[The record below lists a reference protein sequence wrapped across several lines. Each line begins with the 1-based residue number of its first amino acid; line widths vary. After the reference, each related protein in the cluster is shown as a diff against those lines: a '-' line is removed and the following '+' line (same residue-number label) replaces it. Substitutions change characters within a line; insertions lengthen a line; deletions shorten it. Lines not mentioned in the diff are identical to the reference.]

1 MTDTF
6 ARRLRESLL
15 LVIVLLAA
23 VGLAAGCTQ
32 AGNIRAKLSPSSG
45 TGTSPVR
52 SASLAPSSPAA
63 TVTPTVQPSVTA
75 TTSAPAPSATTS
87 APAPSA
93 TATPAGQAPAVSS
106 SPAAANN
113 AASLLWLWVL
123 IGVIAVVGLITL
135 IVQSGRHRAARMRTW
150 RAMVASA
157 FAKGAALHDAVS
169 AAGLPGAYGA
179 GNGGGRWADI
189 QRRADDLTQ
198 TLYGLRE
205 AAPGE
210 QERARVDDALATLYA
225 LRTATQTGST
235 SPAGGPDA
243 GALRARLRDFEA
255 ALQALRDPS

>member
-45 TGTSPVR
+45 TGTSPV
-52 SASLAPSSPAA
+52 SSPSLAPISPTGA
-63 TVTPTVQPSVTA
+63 VTPTVQPSVTA
-75 TTSAPAPSATTS
+75 TTSAPAPSAT
-87 APAPSA
+87 
-93 TATPAGQAPAVSS
+93 ATPTGLAPAVSG

-123 IGVIAVVGLITL
+123 IGVIAIVGLITL
-135 IVQSGRHRAARMRTW
+135 ITQTVRHRAAKMRNW
-150 RAMVASA
+150 RAMAASA

-169 AAGLPGAYGA
+169 AAGVPGAYG
-179 GNGGGRWADI
+179 GENTGGRWADI
-189 QRRADDLTQ
+189 QRRADDLTE

-210 QERARVDDALATLYA
+210 EERARVDDVLASLHA

-235 SPAGGPDA
+235 APAGGPDA

>member
-45 TGTSPVR
+45 TGTSPV
-52 SASLAPSSPAA
+52 SSPSLAPIGPTA

-75 TTSAPAPSATTS
+75 TTSAPAPSATATHA
-87 APAPSA
+87 AP
-93 TATPAGQAPAVSS
+93 APAVSS

-135 IVQSGRHRAARMRTW
+135 VVQGARRRAARMRNW
-150 RAMVASA
+150 QAMVASA

-169 AAGLPGAYGA
+169 AAGLPGAYGGENA
-179 GNGGGRWADI
+179 GGRWADI

-210 QERARVDDALATLYA
+210 EERARVDDVLASLYA
-225 LRTATQTGST
+225 LRTATQTGSA
-235 SPAGGPDA
+235 SPAGGPGA
-243 GALRARLRDFEA
+243 GALPARLRDFEA

>member
-1 MTDTF
+1 MTGTF
-6 ARRLRESLL
+6 ARRLRQSLL
-15 LVIVLLAA
+15 MVIVLLAA
-23 VGLAAGCTQ
+23 TGLAAGCTQ
-32 AGNIRAKLSPSSG
+32 TGNIRAKLSPSSG
-45 TGTSPVR
+45 TGTSPV
-52 SASLAPSSPAA
+52 SSTSLAPVGPTA
-63 TVTPTVQPSVTA
+63 TVTPTVQPSVT
-75 TTSAPAPSATTS
+75 PTTS

-93 TATPAGQAPAVSS
+93 TATPAGQTPAVSG

-123 IGVIAVVGLITL
+123 IGVIAALGLIAL
-135 IVQSGRHRAARMRTW
+135 IAQAVRRRSARMRNW
-150 RAMVASA
+150 RTMAASA

-169 AAGLPGAYGA
+169 AAGLPGAYGGENA
-179 GNGGGRWADI
+179 GGRWADI

-210 QERARVDDALATLYA
+210 EERVRVDDVLASLYA
-225 LRTATQTGST
+225 LRTATQTGSA

-243 GALRARLRDFEA
+243 GAIRARLRNFEA

>member
-1 MTDTF
+1 MTDTI
-6 ARRLRESLL
+6 ARRLRKALL
-15 LVIVLLAA
+15 LVVLLLAA

-45 TGTSPVR
+45 TGTSPV
-52 SASLAPSSPAA
+52 SSTSLAPISPTA
-63 TVTPTVQPSVTA
+63 TITPTVQPSVTA
-75 TTSAPAPSATTS
+75 TTSAPAPSATG
-87 APAPSA
+87 A
-93 TATPAGQAPAVSS
+93 PAGQAPTVSG

-123 IGVIAVVGLITL
+123 IGVLAVVGLIIL
-135 IVQSGRHRAARMRTW
+135 IAQAVRHRAARMRNW
-150 RAMVASA
+150 RAMAASA

-169 AAGLPGAYGA
+169 AAGLPGAYGGENA
-179 GNGGGRWADI
+179 GGRWADI

-210 QERARVDDALATLYA
+210 EERARVDDVLASLYA
-225 LRTATQTGST
+225 LRSASQTGNT
-235 SPAGGPDA
+235 SPAGDPNA
-243 GALRARLRDFEA
+243 GGLRARLRNFEA

>member
-6 ARRLRESLL
+6 ARRLRKALL
-15 LVIVLLAA
+15 LVVLLLAT

-45 TGTSPVR
+45 TGTSPV
-52 SASLAPSSPAA
+52 SSTSLAPISPTA
-63 TVTPTVQPSVTA
+63 TITPTVQPSVTA
-75 TTSAPAPSATTS
+75 TTSAPAPSAT
-87 APAPSA
+87 A
-93 TATPAGQAPAVSS
+93 TQAGQAPTVSG

-123 IGVIAVVGLITL
+123 IGVLAAVGLITL
-135 IVQSGRHRAARMRTW
+135 IAQAVRHRAARMRNW
-150 RAMVASA
+150 RAAAASA

-179 GNGGGRWADI
+179 ENAGGRWTDI

-210 QERARVDDALATLYA
+210 EERARVDDVLASLYA
-225 LRTATQTGST
+225 LRSATQAGNT

-243 GALRARLRDFEA
+243 GGLRARLRNFEA

>member
-1 MTDTF
+1 MTDIL

-45 TGTSPVR
+45 TGTSPV
-52 SASLAPSSPAA
+52 SSPSLAPIGPTGA
-63 TVTPTVQPSVTA
+63 VTPTVQPSV
-75 TTSAPAPSATTS
+75 SATTS
-87 APAPSA
+87 APAPSP
-93 TATPAGQAPAVSS
+93 TATPTGLAPAVSG

-113 AASLLWLWVL
+113 AASLLWLWIL
-123 IGVIAVVGLITL
+123 IGVIAVVALITL
-135 IVQSGRHRAARMRTW
+135 ITQTVRHRAAKMRNW
-150 RAMVASA
+150 RAMAASA

-169 AAGLPGAYGA
+169 SAGLPGAYGGENA
-179 GNGGGRWADI
+179 GRWADI

-210 QERARVDDALATLYA
+210 EERARVDDVLASLHA

-235 SPAGGPDA
+235 APAGGPDV

-255 ALQALRDPS
+255 ALQALRDPSYPS